1 MKQINGKL
9 ETMFF
14 EIVQDKFK
22 LYDSN
27 QEYVGYVEVATD
39 FLHAEEIALLPLQL
53 AQMEH
58 VSKIVD
64 LGFCYNMM
72 FSDTNKDV
80 VIRNLIDFALE
91 EEYITDEKEFEEVE
105 IDVNQIGNNYFIVDY
120 AEYL

>member
-9 ETMFF
+9 GTMFF

>member
-91 EEYITDEKEFEEVE
+91 EEYITDEKEFEEIE

>member
-9 ETMFF
+9 GTMFF

-58 VSKIVD
+58 ISEIVD
-64 LGFCYNMM
+64 LGFCYNLV
-72 FSDTNKDV
+72 FSNTNKNGA
-80 VIRNLIDFALE
+80 IRNLIDFVLE
-91 EEYITDEKEFEEVE
+91 EKHITDEKFLDVKE
-105 IDVNQIGNNYFIVDY
+105 IDVNQIGNNYFIVDFT
-120 AEYL
+120 EYL